1 MANRTPAG
9 AWLEERGIPHLEF
22 RHKGMVTSLEQAARE
37 RGQRPEQVVRS
48 LVFRIAANEFLM
60 VLVAGT
66 GQISWKKL
74 RDHLGQRRLTM
85 ATPDEVLAA
94 TGYRIGTVS
103 PFGLATS
110 LRILLDE
117 GVLREREVS
126 LGSGEAGTGIIMNAA
141 DLKRALPESEE
152 AQLVDPA

>member
-1 MANRTPAG
+1 MADRTRAG
-9 AWLEERGIPHLEF
+9 SWLEEHGIPHREF
-22 RHKGMVTSLEQAARE
+22 RHRGNVTSVEQAARE

-48 LVFRIAANEFLM
+48 LVFRIAANEFVM

-74 RDHLGQRRLTM
+74 RDYVGQRRLTL
-85 ATPDEVLAA
+85 ATPDEVFAA

-110 LRILLDE
+110 PRMLMDA
-117 GVLREREVS
+117 GVLRQQEVS
-126 LGSGEAGTGIIMNAA
+126 LGSGEAGTGIIMTAA
-141 DLKRALPESEE
+141 DLQRALPETEE
-152 AQLVDPA
+152 VELVDIA